1 MTKKN
6 NILAF
11 AFIILT
17 ALFLGSCSKDTPQPE
32 IEQEEPD
39 RALLTF
45 IKLDASGNETQ
56 TKVTV
61 DFDELA
67 HDHDHDH
74 DHSHTHTAAISA
86 EDDGHDH
93 AHAHIHLDANS
104 NYRLQIEMYRDGRM
118 INDEFIKAADEHQF
132 FFFAKDEAGNSLQDF
147 FSYVYEDKDQNS
159 LPIGLKGRFSTRG
172 AGQAD
177 IQVIL
182 SHGLDKFK
190 VPAGV
195 YNYDKY
201 SLIGDTDMDQ
211 TFELHIEAK

>member
-6 NILAF
+6 QILAF
-11 AFIILT
+11 SFIILT
-17 ALFLGSCSKDTPQPE
+17 AFFLGSCSKDTPQPE

-45 IKLDASGNETQ
+45 TKLDANGNETQ

-61 DFDELA
+61 DFDELS
-67 HDHDHDH
+67 HDHDHAH
-74 DHSHTHTAAISA
+74 ASTATVS
-86 EDDGHDH
+86 EEHGHD
-93 AHAHIHLDANS
+93 HAHIHLDPNS
-104 NYRLQIEMYRDGRM
+104 TYRLNIEMYRDGQM

-132 FFFAKDEAGNSLQDF
+132 FFFAKDEEGKPVSNF
-147 FSYVYEDKDQNS
+147 INYIYEDKDQNNR
-159 LPIGLKGRFSTRG
+159 PIGLKGKFSTFG
-172 AGQAD
+172 AGTAD

-182 SHGLDKFK
+182 SHGLDKSK

-195 YNYDKY
+195 YNYENY

-211 TFELHIEAK
+211 AFELHIKAE

>member
-1 MTKKN
+1 MNKKN
-6 NILAF
+6 HILAF
-11 AFIILT
+11 TFIILS
-17 ALFLGSCSKDTPQPE
+17 AFFLGSCSKDTPEPE

-45 IKLDASGNETQ
+45 TKLDANGNETQ

-61 DFDELA
+61 DFDELS
-67 HDHDHDH
+67 HDHDHAH
-74 DHSHTHTAAISA
+74 ASTATVSA
-86 EDDGHDH
+86 SEEEGHDH

-104 NYRLQIEMYRDGRM
+104 TYRLQIEMYRDGQM
-118 INDEFIKAADEHQF
+118 INNEFIKAADEHQF
-132 FFFAKDEAGNSLQDF
+132 FFFAKDEESKPVTNF
-147 FSYVYEDKDQNS
+147 FNYVYEDKDQNS
-159 LPIGLKGRFSTRG
+159 LPIGLKGKFSTLG

-182 SHGLDKFK
+182 SHGLDKTK

-195 YNYDKY
+195 YNYANY

>member
-6 NILAF
+6 QILAF
-11 AFIILT
+11 TFILFSAF
-17 ALFLGSCSKDTPQPE
+17 FLGSCSKDNPQPE

-45 IKLDASGNETQ
+45 TKLDANGNETQ

-67 HDHDHDH
+67 HNHDHDHDH
-74 DHSHTHTAAISA
+74 DHAGTASISA
-86 EDDGHDH
+86 EEEHDH
-93 AHAHIHLDANS
+93 SHAHIHLDANS
-104 NYRLQIEMYRDGRM
+104 TYRLQIEMYREGQM

-132 FFFAKDEAGNSLQDF
+132 FFFARNETGDF
-147 FSYVYEDKDQNS
+147 LPTFFNYVYEDKDQNN
-159 LPIGLKGRFSTRG
+159 LPIGLKGKFSTLA

>member
-6 NILAF
+6 HILAF
-11 AFIILT
+11 TFIILS
-17 ALFLGSCSKDTPQPE
+17 AFFLGSCSKDTPQPE

-45 IKLDASGNETQ
+45 TKLDANGNETP

-61 DFDELA
+61 DFDELS

-74 DHSHTHTAAISA
+74 DHASTATVSA
-86 EDDGHDH
+86 TEEEDHDH

-104 NYRLQIEMYRDGRM
+104 TYRLQIEMYRDSKM

-132 FFFAKDEAGNSLQDF
+132 FFFAKDEADKPVSNF
-147 FSYVYEDKDQNS
+147 FNYAYEDKDQNS
-159 LPIGLKGRFSTRG
+159 LPIGLKGKFSTLG

-182 SHGLDKFK
+182 SHGLDKFQ

>member
-1 MTKKN
+1 MTTRN

-11 AFIILT
+11 TFIILS
-17 ALFLGSCSKDTPQPE
+17 ALFISSCSKDTPQPE
-32 IEQEEPD
+32 VEQEEPD

-45 IKLDASGNETQ
+45 TKLDANGNETQ

-61 DFDELA
+61 DFDGLS

-74 DHSHTHTAAISA
+74 AHASSATVSA
-86 EDDGHDH
+86 EDEHDH
-93 AHAHIHLDANS
+93 AHAHIHLEANS
-104 NYRLQIEMYRDGRM
+104 TYRLQIEMYRAGQM
-118 INDEFIKAADEHQF
+118 INNEFIKAADEHQF
-132 FFFAKDEAGNSLQDF
+132 FFFAKDEAGKTVSNIF
-147 FSYVYEDKDQNS
+147 TYVYEDKDQNN
-159 LPIGLKGRFSTRG
+159 LPIGLKGKFTTLG

-182 SHGLDKFK
+182 SHGLDKYK

-201 SLIGDTDMDQ
+201 SLVGDTDMDQ
-211 TFELHIEAK
+211 TFELHIKAE

>member
-6 NILAF
+6 QILAF
-11 AFIILT
+11 SFIIL
-17 ALFLGSCSKDTPQPE
+17 AAFFLGSCSKDTPQPE

-45 IKLDASGNETQ
+45 TKLDANGNETQ

-61 DFDELA
+61 DFDELS

-74 DHSHTHTAAISA
+74 ASTATVSA
-86 EDDGHDH
+86 TDEDDHD
-93 AHAHIHLDANS
+93 HAHIHLDANS
-104 NYRLQIEMYRDGRM
+104 TYRLQIEMYRDNQM

-132 FFFAKDEAGNSLQDF
+132 FFFAKDEEGKAVSNF
-147 FSYVYEDKDQNS
+147 INYIYEDKDQNNR
-159 LPIGLKGRFSTRG
+159 PIGLKGKFSTFG
-172 AGQAD
+172 AGTAD

-182 SHGLDKFK
+182 SHGLDKSK

-195 YNYDKY
+195 YNYENY

-211 TFELHIEAK
+211 AFELHIEAE